1 MILPMRI
8 LVFLGM
14 AICLS
19 GGSAFAAELTD
30 DLGRS
35 IELARAP
42 MRVVSLAPAVT
53 ETVFAIGLGER
64 LVGVSRYCDHP
75 PAATRLPR
83 VGGFSDPELERI
95 LFLAPDAVLV
105 TSVVQEGI
113 HRALRGAGIKVYT
126 VFPRSVG
133 GLAESIRKMGTFLG
147 GENGA
152 NAVAE
157 RIDREFAGVRAA
169 VADLPGEER
178 VSVFFEVDPGPLVTV
193 TSRSFEGSLIE
204 LAGGRNI
211 AGELPKSYSRIDPE
225 AVVLADPRVIVAAH
239 ERSLGVPHELRTGW
253 ESIDAVRRGR
263 ICADIDVDLLVRPG
277 PRAVEGAWALLRCFY
292 PERAAAIAGDGA
304 EAP

>member
-1 MILPMRI
+1 MILSIR
-8 LVFLGM
+8 LLFLGL
-14 AICLS
+14 AIRL
-19 GGSAFAAELTD
+19 GVGLAPAAEFTD

-35 IELARAP
+35 IEVERAP
-42 MRVVSLAPAVT
+42 MRIVSLAPAVT
-53 ETVFAIGLGER
+53 ETVFAIGLGKR

-75 PAATRLPR
+75 PAATQLPR
-83 VGGFSDPELERI
+83 VGGFSDPELEKI

-113 HRALRGAGIKVYT
+113 HRALLGAGIKVYT
-126 VFPRSVG
+126 VFPRSVD
-133 GLAESIRKMGTFLG
+133 GLSESIRRMGTFLG
-147 GENGA
+147 AEKGA

-157 RIDREFAGVRAA
+157 RIDLEFASVRAA
-169 VADLPGEER
+169 VADLPDEER
-178 VSVFFEVDPGPLVTV
+178 VGVFFEVDPSPLVTV

-239 ERSLGVPHELRTGW
+239 ERSLGVPHERRTGW
-253 ESIDAVRRGR
+253 ESIDAVRGGR

-277 PRAVEGAWALLRCFY
+277 PRAVEGARALLFCFY
-292 PERAAAIAGDGA
+292 PERVEAIAGA